1 MLTLAT
7 TVSELCGGQ
16 ADRWQSLLDCHGGLL
31 RLANGRADYLAREA
45 GLSPEEARRFAALVE
60 LVREGTAERLQP
72 SARFNGSADVY
83 AHFRPLATDR
93 VETFN
98 AVLLDNKHCV
108 LRTVEISRGTLTAS
122 LVHPREVYRP
132 AILEAA
138 AALVLV
144 HNHPSGDPTP
154 SGEDLAITKRLREVG
169 DLVGVRV
176 LDHVI
181 IGRGRYVSFVDD
193 GYW

>member
-1 MLTLAT
+1 MLTLAVA
-7 TVSELCGGQ
+7 VSELCGGH

-31 RLANGRADYLAREA
+31 RLADGRADYAAREA
-45 GLSPEEARRFAALVE
+45 GLSPEQARRFAALVDV
-60 LVREGTAERLQP
+60 VREGGAERLQACAKF
-72 SARFNGSADVY
+72 SGSADVY
-83 AHFRPLATDR
+83 AHFRPLAAAV
-93 VETFN
+93 VETFHV
-98 AVLLDNKHCV
+98 VLLDQKHRV
-108 LRTVEISRGTLTAS
+108 LRTVEISCGTLTAS

-138 AALVLV
+138 AAVVFV
-144 HNHPSGDPTP
+144 HNHPSGDPAP
-154 SGEDLAITKRLREVG
+154 SAEDLDITRRLREVG
-169 DLVGVRV
+169 ELVGVRV

>member
-1 MLTLAT
+1 MALALV
-7 TVSELCGGQ
+7 VSQLCGGEP
-16 ADRWQSLLDCHGGLL
+16 ATWQSLLDSHGGLH
-31 RLANGRADYLAREA
+31 RIADGRAEYVAREA
-45 GLSPEEARRFAALVE
+45 GLSPSQARRFSALVE
-60 LVREGTAERLQP
+60 VVREAGAEPLEP
-72 SARFNGSADVY
+72 GAPWKGSADVY
-83 AHFRPLATDR
+83 AHFRPLAWEP
-93 VETFN
+93 VETFH
-98 AVLLDNKHCV
+98 AVLLDQRHRV
-108 LRTVEISRGTLTAS
+108 LRTVEVSRGTLTSS
-122 LVHPREVYRP
+122 LVHPREVFRP

-138 AALVLV
+138 AAVLFV

-154 SGEDLAITKRLREVG
+154 SREDLDITRRLREVG